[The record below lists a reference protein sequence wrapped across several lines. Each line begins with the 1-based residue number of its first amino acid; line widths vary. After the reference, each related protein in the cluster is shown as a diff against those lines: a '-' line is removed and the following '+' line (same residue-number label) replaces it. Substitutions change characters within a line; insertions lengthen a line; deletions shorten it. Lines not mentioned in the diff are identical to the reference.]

1 MSTLVSPR
9 NVEPMRGEPPGP
21 KGVPY
26 FGCVGEMRRNP
37 MRFFTKVAQTYGG
50 IARIPLMTGSHVYL
64 VSEPALLHELLVA
77 NRDKYM
83 KNVRYRQAQDLVG
96 LGLLLS
102 GDTFAIGGVGHDE
115 EALVG
120 EAIDDQVVDDAAVGG
135 THHRVVGAPVGQAA
149 RIGHQRPRQAGR
161 SVRTADPHLA
171 HVREVEE
178 AGPLAHRMVL
188 VNDAAV
194 LDRHLPAGEVDQPA
208 TQPAVLLD
216 ERRLL
221 HAWI

>member
-102 GDTFAIGGVGHDE
+102 EGDSWKRQRLSAQPGFNPGTSITRSAGWPRPPSVFLRDGRP
-115 EALVG
+115 AL
-120 EAIDDQVVDDAAVGG
+120 
-135 THHRVVGAPVGQAA
+135 TRVRRSTWS
-149 RIGHQRPRQAGR
+149 RISSGWRSFSRGR
-161 SVRTADPHLA
+161 
-171 HVREVEE
+171 
-178 AGPLAHRMVL
+178 
-188 VNDAAV
+188 
-194 LDRHLPAGEVDQPA
+194 
-208 TQPAVLLD
+208 
-216 ERRLL
+216 
-221 HAWI
+221 